1 MLATKLDFSPVVTVM
16 KFIKIISDFYWSII
30 FENAND
36 RSGGEVAI
44 APVIKP
50 SDSFTLSLQTAF

>member
-50 SDSFTLSLQTAF
+50 SDCHHLAV

>member
-16 KFIKIISDFYWSII
+16 KFIKIISDFYRSII
-30 FENAND
+30 LENAND

-50 SDSFTLSLQTAF
+50 SDCHHLAV